1 MIAVATHKYVISFCV
16 GLELFNA
23 NTPKHLYATY
33 IIVFSVMSMVG
44 IAIGTTLT
52 SGVAE
57 ESVPYAAM
65 VGILQVRWIQWKFTE
80 NTFES
85 FLLHNNVVT
94 PHSKTYYELVQILGT
109 SRRNNSIRVRVRN
122 TWERKEQEKCVGNA
136 AAALRYFRC
145 RFLVDYRNTR

>member
-1 MIAVATHKYVISFCV
+1 MNYFYAPLYIFSQIVTSCFFIAVATHKYVISFCV

-23 NTPKHLYATY
+23 NTPKRLYATY

-65 VGILQVRWIQWKFTE
+65 VGILQVRWIK
-80 NTFES
+80 
-85 FLLHNNVVT
+85 
-94 PHSKTYYELVQILGT
+94 
-109 SRRNNSIRVRVRN
+109 
-122 TWERKEQEKCVGNA
+122 
-136 AAALRYFRC
+136 
-145 RFLVDYRNTR
+145 